1 MEERVEYLRPN
12 VQEAEERMTTNNGP
26 AIEEMLRDAED
37 AAEPGDMEEGQVIS
51 RTDNMTM
58 TTSQLQS
65 AGYVYVYDTRT
76 ADRSVVNRNMLH
88 QQLEKV
94 RPDGTYVFSTRK
106 PEGIEPVV
114 GHLNCFLHVDGPDRA
129 KYDQMGLVEC
139 VKTGFLNELDR
150 ASHMRYRHPRA
161 YATLENERVREDREA
176 ERLERM
182 ALTESIKAMAESNKG
197 GNKDA

>member
-12 VQEAEERMTTNNGP
+12 LQEAEECMTTNNGP

-106 PEGIEPVV
+106 PEGIELNV
-114 GHLNCFLHVDGPDRA
+114 GSLKCFLHEDDPNRE
-129 KYDQMGLVEC
+129 KYNRMGLVHCTKANLLTE
-139 VKTGFLNELDR
+139 FDR
-150 ASHMRYRHPRA
+150 DRHLQYRHRRA
-161 YATLENERVREDREA
+161 HATLENERVREEREA
-176 ERLERM
+176 DRMERR
-182 ALTESIKAMAESNKG
+182 ALSETIRAMNSSNNRGKR
-197 GNKDA
+197 DA